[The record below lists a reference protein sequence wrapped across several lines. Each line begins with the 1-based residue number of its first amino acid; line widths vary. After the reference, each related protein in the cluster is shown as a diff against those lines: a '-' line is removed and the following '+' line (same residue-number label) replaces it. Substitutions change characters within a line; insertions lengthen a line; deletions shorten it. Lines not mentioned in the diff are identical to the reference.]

1 VVSDVQL
8 VIGELWF
15 TNPTI
20 TNMVQ
25 YAGRASADAG
35 GRGGLACSVVVVE
48 DEPVLPAAA
57 PVTAELPR
65 ASAANAAPPI
75 TSCLSRFSAIV
86 FPFVDRYAPGMR
98 FTMVGVPGSRARGT

>member
-8 VIGELWF
+8 VIGELWI

-25 YAGRASADAG
+25 CAGLPAPALAG
-35 GRGGLACSVVVVE
+35 AAALACSVVVVE

-65 ASAANAAPPI
+65 ASAANAAPPSTI
-75 TSCLSRFSAIV
+75 CLSRFGAIV
-86 FPFVDRYAPGMR
+86 FPFVDRSVPGMK
-98 FTMVGVPGSRARGT
+98 FTMVGVPVSRARGT